1 MSSDLPVGSNGIV
14 CAAHSHDL
22 ANWHVGFTSDLH
34 SQKQTTQRLQASCQS
49 TAGHRQTFFRQA
61 HNRKLWPIEHVR
73 GTVVRVGAECP
84 SWIWSEM
91 IMRSPSSFV
100 APSAIAILSTALLC
114 SQSGTAMSQTETG
127 PAPLPSITVVAP
139 KQVARP
145 RQAARPARAAVASRP
160 TAPTAQTPPPAK
172 GSVLARIA
180 ELEKA
185 ASSCNGGCETSFRS
199 GNAPWVGCSEA
210 AGTWSTFSVTCKDTL
225 TYKTYLEC
233 KETKVFLG
241 LDQRKAWWFCSSMQ
255 AGGKF
260 AGEKN
265 YKVAEGS
272 GRR

>member
-1 MSSDLPVGSNGIV
+1 M
-14 CAAHSHDL
+14 C
-22 ANWHVGFTSDLH
+22 
-34 SQKQTTQRLQASCQS
+34 
-49 TAGHRQTFFRQA
+49 
-61 HNRKLWPIEHVR
+61 
-73 GTVVRVGAECP
+73 GTVDASGRNVRPGFG
-84 SWIWSEM
+84 SEM
-91 IMRSPSSFV
+91 IMRSPSIFV

-114 SQSGTAMSQTETG
+114 SLSGTAMSQTETG
-127 PAPLPSITVVAP
+127 VAAPLPSITVVAP
-139 KQVARP
+139 KPVARP
-145 RQAARPARAAVASRP
+145 RQTARPAQGARVASRP
-160 TAPTAQTPPPAK
+160 AARTSQTSPPAK

-180 ELEKA
+180 ELERR

-210 AGTWSTFSVTCKDTL
+210 AGTWSTFSSTCKDTL